1 MSRPTVTLCMI
12 VKDEEHIIHE
22 CLDSM
27 APYIDRYDITDTG
40 STDKTKEIIREWG
53 KKNNIPG
60 EVYDAPWQGF
70 GKSRTQSLRNANKG
84 GADYSWV
91 IDADDM
97 VEGNFEYPP
106 DFGQHDGYALWINR
120 GEFNWW
126 RHQMFK
132 NGIGWEYVGVIHE
145 YANCAGKENA
155 SLGKI
160 SGNYHIEARTMGT
173 RTLEF
178 GDDQCA
184 KYNKDAELL
193 VDCLTNPDSENY
205 EPDNHR
211 YTFYAAQSYFDAQ
224 NFEKALEWYVKRAE
238 QGGWEEE
245 QWYSIYRIGIC
256 KCILGKDWTQAQDH
270 FLQAWNLRPHRA
282 EPLYQLA
289 RIHRENKNPRLGYL
303 FAQQA
308 VKIPYPHNDILFLSK
323 DIYEWMCWDELAS
336 SAYYVGDMMAGL
348 EACNKLLTEKRF
360 PKEHEERIIGNFK
373 HYSNWWNEKE
383 EARVK
388 AETEQAKLEVEDK
401 IRRSELRK
409 EKEAKAKIN
418 KRRGKKVK
426 VR

>member
-1 MSRPTVTLCMI
+1 
-12 VKDEEHIIHE
+12 
-22 CLDSM
+22 
-27 APYIDRYDITDTG
+27 
-40 STDKTKEIIREWG
+40 
-53 KKNNIPG
+53 
-60 EVYDAPWQGF
+60 
-70 GKSRTQSLRNANKG
+70 
-84 GADYSWV
+84 
-91 IDADDM
+91 
-97 VEGNFEYPP
+97 
-106 DFGQHDGYALWINR
+106 
-120 GEFNWW
+120 
-126 RHQMFK
+126 
-132 NGIGWEYVGVIHE
+132 
-145 YANCAGKENA
+145 
-155 SLGKI
+155 
-160 SGNYHIEARTMGT
+160 MGT

-193 VDCLTNPDSENY
+193 VDCLTNPESENY

-224 NFEKALEWYVKRAE
+224 NFEKALEWYIKRAE

-336 SAYYVGDMMAGL
+336 SAYYAGDMMAGL

-388 AETEQAKLEVEDK
+388 AETEQAKSQVEDK
-401 IRRSELRK
+401 IRRAELRK